1 MSIVLWKYV
10 IDFFD
15 FIDRMINPREMI
27 DMMTPFLSNHTS
39 ICSDIKNVF

>member
-1 MSIVLWKYV
+1 MLFRADHISYCNDTSIVLWKYV

-27 DMMTPFLSNHTS
+27 DMMTPF
-39 ICSDIKNVF
+39 